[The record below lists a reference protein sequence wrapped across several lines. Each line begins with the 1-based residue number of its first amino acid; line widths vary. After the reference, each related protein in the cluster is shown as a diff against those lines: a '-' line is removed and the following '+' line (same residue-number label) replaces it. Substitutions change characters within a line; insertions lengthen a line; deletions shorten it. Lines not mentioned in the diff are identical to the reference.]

1 MTPLRQRMLEDLQLR
16 NYSPTTVRIYMHAVT
31 EFARHFG
38 KPPDQLNAEH
48 IRQYQIFLIKEKKV
62 SQSTFVQV
70 VCALRFFYTHTLN
83 RKIAIDRIPFPRRE
97 RKLPLILS
105 RDEVR
110 ALLEAP
116 RSLRHRTMLAILY
129 ASGLRVSEV
138 ARLKVADIDRTRNVL
153 WVRSGKGRKDRQ
165 ALLPPKLRDLLRC
178 YWRSKRP
185 TGWLFPAPIRT
196 SPSRRKPFSSPAATP
211 RTSPASQN
219 RFTHIHCG
227 TPSPRTYWKPAWIF
241 APSRLCSA
249 TPISQPR
256 RAICKS
262 PTRLFVPLPVRS
274 NRSISISFRSSDARA
289 SAGTGRCLP
298 HSPTRLSGSLELRA
312 FERPETSVAQSSRLP
327 DRGPGRPPSA
337 VRPVRA
343 SRHLI

>member
-1 MTPLRQRMLEDLQLR
+1 L
-16 NYSPTTVRIYMHAVT
+16 HAVT

-48 IRQYQIFLIKEKKV
+48 IRQYQIFLIKEKNA
-62 SQSTFVQV
+62 SQPTFVQV

-138 ARLKVADIDRTRNVL
+138 ARLKVADIDPTRNVL

-178 YWRSKRP
+178 YWRSV
-185 TGWLFPAPIRT
+185 L
-196 SPSRRKPFSSPAATP
+196 
-211 RTSPASQN
+211 
-219 RFTHIHCG
+219 
-227 TPSPRTYWKPAWIF
+227 
-241 APSRLCSA
+241 
-249 TPISQPR
+249 
-256 RAICKS
+256 
-262 PTRLFVPLPVRS
+262 
-274 NRSISISFRSSDARA
+274 
-289 SAGTGRCLP
+289 SAGGLN
-298 HSPTRLSGSLELRA
+298 A
-312 FERPETSVAQSSRLP
+312 IV
-327 DRGPGRPPSA
+327 
-337 VRPVRA
+337 VRPVLATGVHREIGPGNA
-343 SRHLI
+343 RIAER